1 MKSVLIIGMGRF
13 GRRLAQKM
21 NDLNNEVMVVDKD
34 PAIIDEL
41 ASHFADAQIGDS
53 TNENFLKSLGVD
65 AFDLCFV
72 TIGENFQASLETT
85 SLLKDYGAKF
95 VLSKA
100 QTDIQAK
107 FLLKNGA
114 DEVVYPELEVAENLA
129 IRYSANNM
137 FDYIE
142 LTPEYSICEIPVP
155 KAWIGKS
162 IVGLHIR
169 GKYNLNILATKKN
182 GKLYP
187 SPSPEYKFNSEREH
201 MIVMGKSEDIFKL
214 TDKQ

>member
-13 GRRLAQKM
+13 GRRLAQRM
-21 NDLNNEVMVVDKD
+21 NELNNEVMVVDND
-34 PAIIDEL
+34 QIIIDEI
-41 ASHFADAQIGDS
+41 ASSFTDARIGDS
-53 TNENFLKSLGVD
+53 TNEAFLKSLGVD
-65 AFDLCFV
+65 EFDLCFV

-85 SLLKDYGAKF
+85 SLLKDLGAKF
-95 VLSKA
+95 VISKA

-107 FLLKNGA
+107 FLLRNGA

-182 GKLYP
+182 GKLNP
-187 SPSPEYKFNSEREH
+187 SPSPEYKFNSEKEH
-201 MIVMGKSEDIFKL
+201 IIVMGKSVDIFKL
-214 TDKQ
+214 TDKA

>member
-13 GRRLAQKM
+13 GRRLAQRM
-21 NDLNNEVMVVDKD
+21 NELDNEVMVVDKD

-129 IRYSANNM
+129 IRYSANPPNARH
-137 FDYIE
+137 
-142 LTPEYSICEIPVP
+142 S
-155 KAWIGKS
+155 
-162 IVGLHIR
+162 
-169 GKYNLNILATKKN
+169 
-182 GKLYP
+182 
-187 SPSPEYKFNSEREH
+187 
-201 MIVMGKSEDIFKL
+201 
-214 TDKQ
+214 

>member
-13 GRRLAQKM
+13 GRRLAQRM
-21 NDLNNEVMVVDKD
+21 NELNNEVMIVDKD
-34 PAIIDEL
+34 AAIIVEL
-41 ASHFADAQIGDS
+41 SSNFADAQIGDS
-53 TNENFLKSLGVD
+53 TNELFLKSLGID

-85 SLLKDYGAKF
+85 SLLKDNGAKF

-142 LTPEYSICEIPVP
+142 LTPEYSICEIPIP
-155 KAWIGKS
+155 KAWIGKT
-162 IVGLHIR
+162 IVGLNIR
-169 GKYNLNILATKKN
+169 SKYKLNILATKKN

-187 SPSPEYKFNSEREH
+187 QPAPDYKFNSEREH
-201 MIVMGKSEDIFKL
+201 KIVMGKSDDIFKL
-214 TDKQ
+214 SEKS

>member
-1 MKSVLIIGMGRF
+1 MGRF
-13 GRRLAQKM
+13 GRRLAQRM
-21 NDLNNEVMVVDKD
+21 NELNNEVMVVDKD
-34 PAIIDEL
+34 PAIIDKL
-41 ASHFADAQIGDS
+41 ASNFADAQIGDS
-53 TNENFLKSLGVD
+53 TNELFLRSLGVD

-85 SLLKDYGAKF
+85 SLLKDFGAKF

-114 DEVVYPELEVAENLA
+114 DEVVYPELEMAENLA

-155 KAWIGKS
+155 KAWIGKT
-162 IVGLHIR
+162 IIGLNIR
-169 GKYNLNILATKKN
+169 SKFKINILAVKTG
-182 GKLYP
+182 GKLHPQP
-187 SPSPEYKFNSEREH
+187 SPDYEFTSEQEH

-214 TDKQ
+214 SEKA